1 MEKQDDSA
9 VPRPWLDHYPDGIDW
24 NMSFTACPVHD
35 FMKQAEDKFGNRP
48 AFDFLGKKW
57 TWRDIA
63 VAVDRVAAALQTDRV
78 GKGVKVGLLLP
89 NSPYYLIAYYAVLRT
104 GAAVVNLNPLYAVK
118 ELTQLIEDSETEVL
132 ITVDLAMVYDK
143 VRDLKTSKLRLLIVG
158 SFCDILPFPKNLLF
172 RLFNGSKLADLPPTT
187 SNHKPFSE
195 FLGYEGK
202 PDPVKI
208 DPYNDVAVIQ
218 YTGGTTG
225 TPKGAMLTHANISI
239 NALQAV
245 AWFAGVKPGE
255 DKMLGVLPFF
265 HVFAMTVVMNL
276 SVICGLEII
285 GLPRFD
291 LADTVNVIHRKRP
304 TCFPAVPAIY
314 NAIAHYPKIKRFD
327 LSSLR
332 VCIAGGAPLP
342 AEVKTAFEKIS
353 GCRVREGY
361 GLTEASPV
369 LCMNPIGGEDRTG
382 TIGQPLPGTI
392 VELISVDDGKP
403 VPIGQPGE
411 LCARGPQV
419 MKGYY
424 NKPAETAEVLREGRL
439 HTGDVATMSADG
451 YFTIVDRI
459 KDMIITNGYKV
470 WPKLVEEALYAH
482 PAVEECIVA
491 GLPDPARGEV
501 PKAWIKLKEGQ
512 TVTGDDLKTFLK
524 DKISPMEIPKQIEIR
539 DKPLPKT
546 TIGKLSRKDV
556 LAEEQNLA
564 PNSG

>member
-1 MEKQDDSA
+1 MQKQDDSNISQ
-9 VPRPWLDHYPDGIDW
+9 PWLNHYPVGIDW
-24 NMSFTACPVHD
+24 HMPFAACAVHD
-35 FMKQAEDKFGNRP
+35 FMRHAEDKFADRP

-57 TWRDIA
+57 TWRQIA
-63 VAVDRVAAALQTDRV
+63 IAVDRVAAALQTDRV

-104 GAAVVNLNPLYAVK
+104 GATVVNLNPLYAVK
-118 ELTQLIEDSETEVL
+118 ELTQLVEDSETEVL

-143 VRDLKTSKLRLLIVG
+143 VRDLKTSKLRLRIVA
-158 SFCDILPFPKNLLF
+158 SFCDILPFPKNILF
-172 RLFNGSKLADLPPTT
+172 RLFNASKLADLPETT
-187 SNHKPFSE
+187 SYNKPFSE
-195 FLGYEGK
+195 FLSYEGK

-208 DPYNDVAVIQ
+208 DPHSDVAVIQ

-225 TPKGAMLTHANISI
+225 TPKGAMLTHANVSI
-239 NALQAV
+239 NAQQAV
-245 AWFAGVKPGE
+245 AWFDGVKNGE

-291 LADTVNVIHRKRP
+291 LVDTVNVIHRKRP

-342 AEVKTAFEKIS
+342 GEVKVAFEKIS

-369 LCMNPIGGEDRTG
+369 LCMNPIVGEDRTG
-382 TIGQPLPGTI
+382 TIGQPLPGTTI
-392 VELISVDDGKP
+392 ELIGVDDGKP

-411 LCARGPQV
+411 LCARGPQI

-424 NKPAETAEVLREGRL
+424 NKPTETAEVLREGRL

-470 WPKLVEEALYAH
+470 WPKLVEEAIYAN

-491 GLPDPARGEV
+491 GIPDAARGEV

-512 TVTGDDLKTFLK
+512 TASGDEIKAFLK

-556 LAEEQNLA
+556 LAEEQA
-564 PNSG
+564 ATGGK